1 MKAVFTQTC
10 YDGLIT
16 IRQACGGAGY
26 TAWSGLPNLLD
37 EHSANVT
44 LEGDNTVM
52 AQQSFRFLM
61 KLYKKSSK
69 GEPLP
74 SDLYSYVANIP

>member
-52 AQQSFRFLM
+52 A
-61 KLYKKSSK
+61 
-69 GEPLP
+69 
-74 SDLYSYVANIP
+74 